1 MDRLLEEVNTGP
13 FYLRQTAIADM
24 VVGAIRYRVEHL
36 GHYDLHAFVVMPNHV
51 HILIQPLV
59 PLAILTKSLKGYTA
73 RRANAAL
80 GRTGLPFWQA
90 EGYDHQVRD
99 GRELAQIR
107 RYIEENPVRAGLAG
121 VASRSRWSSAWEA
134 AQATAA
140 S

>member
-1 MDRLLEEVNTGP
+1 MDRLLEEVYTGP

-24 VVGAIRYRVEHL
+24 VVGAIRYRVDYL

-59 PLAILTKSLKGYTA
+59 PLAILTKSLKSFTA
-73 RRANAAL
+73 RRANATL
-80 GRTGLPFWQA
+80 GRTGVPFWQA
-90 EGYDHQVRD
+90 ESYDHQIRD
-99 GRELAQIR
+99 GRELAEVR
-107 RYIEENPVRAGLAG
+107 RYIEENPVRAGLVE
-121 VASRSRWSSAWEA
+121 VASRYRWSSAWKA